1 MREHWTTGGWSRRR
15 VDGREAEGEYLES
28 MKIEPTNPLKALK
41 EKPSRE
47 AAKDV
52 SVEEKVEAANELH
65 EWLNDRG
72 AVDGVRA

>member
-1 MREHWTTGGWSRRR
+1 ME
-15 VDGREAEGEYLES
+15 
-28 MKIEPTNPLKALK
+28 IEPTNLLKALK

-65 EWLNDRG
+65 EWLGDR
-72 AVDGVRA
+72 RAAEIG